1 MCEAKCVL
9 VTGGTGYIASHAVDT
24 LLQAGYRVRVG
35 LRDGADPSLAEQLR
49 AAVPAATAAA
59 LSFVPA
65 DVTRDAG
72 WAEAL
77 NGVWAVVHAAG
88 KMPKL
93 GGDFDED
100 FFKKVYLEGT
110 KRVLKMAVEH
120 KVSKFIY
127 ISSCGALHGVG
138 APIIDGMVLTEEDW
152 ADVKLPKLAV
162 RDRHDAL
169 SEMAVWDHWK
179 SLPANTIDL
188 VVLVVAGAAGPPLIN
203 RGECTG
209 TLSIVEAFL
218 NRTLPG
224 LINIYCIFAD
234 VRTVAKAVEKALVT
248 EAAVGERINISTG
261 EAWVPEIAKELSKE
275 FHPQGYNI
283 TVRTIPD
290 FLIKITMR
298 FFSDQLGLQVEV
310 GKKISIANT
319 KMRKILGIEPVPV
332 LQTVLD
338 MAYGMIDLGYYP
350 KTKQYKKFGSRAIK
364 QEEKK

>member
-1 MCEAKCVL
+1 MGETKCVL
-9 VTGGTGYIASHAVDT
+9 VTGGTGYIGSRAVDT

-88 KMPKL
+88 KMPKI

-100 FFKKVYLEGT
+100 FFKKIYLEGT
-110 KRVLKMAVEH
+110 KRVFRMAIEH
-120 KVSKFIY
+120 KVRKFIY
-127 ISSCGALHGVG
+127 VSSSGALHGVG
-138 APIIDGMVLTEEDW
+138 APIIDGMVLTEDNW
-152 ADVKLPKLAV
+152 ADVKLPSLHL
-162 RDRHDAL
+162 RDRYYAIT
-169 SEMAVWDHWK
+169 ERAVWDHWK

-188 VVLVVAGAAGPPLIN
+188 VVLVAAGAAGPPLIS

-209 TLSIVEAFL
+209 ILSIVEAFL
-218 NRTLPG
+218 NRTFPG
-224 LINIYCIFAD
+224 LVNVICIFAD
-234 VRTVAKAVEKALVT
+234 VRVIAKSIEKALVT
-248 EAAVGERINISTG
+248 KEAVSQRINICTG
-261 EAWVPEIAKELSKE
+261 HAMVPEMAKELSKE

-283 TVRTIPD
+283 TTRTIPD
-290 FLIKITMR
+290 FLIKVTMR
-298 FFSDQLGLQVEV
+298 FFSEQLGLQVEV
-310 GKKISIANT
+310 GKRFTIDNT
-319 KMRKILGIEPVPV
+319 KMRNVLGVEPIPF
-332 LQTVLD
+332 LQTVFD
-338 MAYGMIDLGYYP
+338 TTYGMIDYGYYP
-350 KTKQYKKFGSRAIK
+350 KTEQYRKFGSRAIK